1 MMKYFAR
8 NMGSNR
14 MSMQTPDADADID
27 LTIHQMID
35 QIGLIKVNW
44 LRFHLFRLGL
54 INVEAEMEK
63 IVCRN
68 CGQNTIVIEQ
78 FFGGQSEGLPE
89 ECKECNNCM
98 GIDREV
104 DKSEKSS

>member
-1 MMKYFAR
+1 MKYFAR
-8 NMGSNR
+8 NVDDNR
-14 MSMQTPDADADID
+14 MSIQTPDADVD

-54 INVEAEMEK
+54 INVEAAMKK

-78 FFGGQSEGLPE
+78 FFGGQSGGLPE
-89 ECKECNNCM
+89 ECNDCM